1 VFPFLRQ
8 YVHAKLLGKTL
19 LSILFRIEDAFPHLL
34 VSFRQACVDEP
45 GTPALAPR
53 IHNSDAF
60 FSPKIDPLAFFFHA
74 VSG

>member
-1 VFPFLRQ
+1 VGSGSKFD
-8 YVHAKLLGKTL
+8 VNGTL
-19 LSILFRIEDAFPHLL
+19 SNFSGATLTSGMYN

-60 FSPKIDPLAFFFHA
+60 FSPKIEPLAFFFHA